1 MNYTP
6 LLINIEKIP
15 LKFVD
20 KMAKP
25 QFKSIIS
32 NVVKNL
38 FPNLDIN
45 DINILVILT
54 TYVIDLISMKY
65 GFNNNIMYT
74 KQWEQNN
81 YRDIKG
87 VILLLLPYIDDKE
100 NGYLFNKITDL
111 NQLLYAYKEQN
122 IPEYINTLERE
133 TILSTHFEF
142 GPMGIGMIN
151 SNNDN
156 LLDLYENNE
165 KTIYKVIFHN
175 FIGLLQT
182 LEIMNG
188 KFYINWI
195 NIVPLNTNNYKESHL
210 YMKTIERINL
220 INNNPIEMILNT
232 NLTSY
237 YGLWFGDLYN
247 VMRIKLYEEAKPIK
261 WLIFPY
267 TDKDNN
273 NIYLIQGL
281 NKMFN
286 LDKILEK
293 SDSDISEL
301 KKNLEIKVENLS
313 EIYIEILKYFLINL
327 VNNYK
332 GTYDNDVYTNF
343 KLEPEKEDD
352 NKDDDYTKDNIK
364 KIRNIT
370 YEDIKDCYNY
380 LYTYN
385 YEYIIDYLK
394 DTLIEFKKTLYGKYI
409 IVNNI
414 ITDYFYYN
422 DSKLNLKNIYN
433 VAKSLSHISH
443 NDEWTLLDRNYISL
457 KSESKQLFFN
467 RIYNKVPNDWIVLN
481 SNILRQYKYSG
492 IKPNTNVMLTTIIEE
507 FRKYFVD
514 IVFEE
519 LITRGILNRFEPYLE
534 ITDKSILP
542 SDFAPRKA
550 MIKKLLEKKFKKED
564 NKKNYNDSYYY
575 LTGTKFSDLKKIKV
589 ERKTPYAGDK
599 YEEMT
604 YFELIAK
611 EMEWPIFYAM
621 DWISQ
626 ISFFQHYIY
635 HQVLYVT
642 GATGQG
648 KSTQVPKLL
657 LYALHAI
664 DYKSNGK
671 VICTQ
676 PRVTPTVGNAT
687 RIAEEL
693 GVPIEEPSNNS
704 NIKIKTENNM
714 IQFKHMKES
723 YTVDNNSFLRIV
735 TDGTLLEEL
744 IKNPT
749 LKKSVNDMITNTNI
763 YDIVIVDEAHEH
775 NINMD
780 LIIAL
785 AKQACYFNNMVRLII
800 VSATMDDDEPIYR
813 RYFKDINDKLLF
825 PIKFS
830 IDAILGEYMIK
841 QLPDPIY
848 MDRRYHISPP
858 GETTQYRVD
867 EIYLETDIKQ
877 NNNKESSLVAMDK
890 GYDAIIDICNKSITG
905 EILFFANGMG
915 EILKAVEHLNT
926 ILPDGNIALPFFSE
940 LNENYKDIITKID
953 SKISTI
959 KTKRS
964 NVHTEWG
971 SNFIED
977 YSVPSG
983 IYKRAIIIATNVAEA
998 SITINSLKYVVDNGY
1013 AKVNKFKPTIGITVL
1028 EVEEISEASRVQRKG
1043 RVGRVGD
1050 GIVYYMYPKYG
1061 RRNVKPKYKITQ
1073 EDISP
1078 IVLKLMCKKDL
1089 NESLTVSDNEN
1100 DSRLILTNK
1109 INPNLISFS
1118 SISNIKGNN
1127 MYIIDSKLYELYKM
1141 NYSINNTTLTSIYYK
1156 DMNTIMSNEFYVL
1169 NSGQIIYNIL
1179 DKKGRFY
1186 LIHPFESII
1195 KRNIMNDVIIS
1206 NKKKSNEVLGYNY
1219 VYMLSYLFDKNLLI
1233 DMYAE
1238 KLFNNSYDILN
1249 YPRNFVITEL
1259 TQKYQS
1265 LSSEFSTTIPETITL
1280 ISASAMGCFNE
1291 VRRLMIFMKLISPPN
1306 SLTSI
1311 MKQDMKWKDFKKI
1324 YGSSENKSD
1333 IIFIHNIISSLHKQ
1347 FDNLILFNVMKEE
1360 FNNRLQQRLDIELER
1375 FEKLYKKQKEPSL
1388 DFDGT
1393 LWNRFLQLKKNGK
1406 IKEEGL
1412 ETFRTSN
1419 ITMSIVMADLR
1430 SKYDKITKWCENN
1443 YLNSDVIIQYL
1454 NNFAKYYLN
1463 KNINENNKEILWARQ
1478 LSSNFNRYLTTGT
1491 IEEKIIRS
1499 FLYGYP
1505 SQYTYSINNN
1515 NKFVTYLNR
1524 SLHPVKFAEPF
1535 YENQGSETLT
1545 SLSNE
1550 LTFYY
1555 AFNEVED
1562 LNLVKDINTPNT
1574 LNVMILSQIQ
1584 IEWLIPALPLFM
1596 NPLCTPDV
1604 VLTTAF
1610 ENEMQSIDYP
1620 NSSGIDRFKREIINT
1635 WDRNYTIW
1643 DYDDTPL
1650 LQYFYKKINKTIS
1663 KYMRNY

>member
-6 LLINIEKIP
+6 LLNNIEKIP
-15 LKFVD
+15 LQFVN

-25 QFKSIIS
+25 QFISIIS

-38 FPNLDIN
+38 FPNLDKN

-54 TYVIDLISMKY
+54 TYIIDLISMKY
-65 GFNNNIMYT
+65 GFDNNIMYT
-74 KQWEQNN
+74 RQWEQNN

-100 NGYLFNKITDL
+100 NSYLFNKITDL
-111 NQLLYAYKEQN
+111 NQLLYAYKEQH
-122 IPEYINTLERE
+122 IPEYIKTLERE

-151 SNNDN
+151 GNKDT

-175 FIGLLQT
+175 LLGLLQT

-188 KFYINWI
+188 KYYINWI
-195 NIVPLNTNNYKESHL
+195 NIVPLNRNNYKDSQL
-210 YMKTIERINL
+210 YKKTIERLEL
-220 INNNPIEMILNT
+220 INTIPIENILNT

-247 VMRIKLYEEAKPIK
+247 VMRTKLYEEVKPIK

-281 NKMFN
+281 NKIFK
-286 LDKILEK
+286 LDKILEN
-293 SDSDISEL
+293 DSDIMEL

-332 GTYDNDVYTNF
+332 GTYDNDVFTNF
-343 KLEPEKEDD
+343 KLEPELDDD

-364 KIRNIT
+364 RIRIIT
-370 YEDIKDCYNY
+370 YENIKDCYNY
-380 LYTYN
+380 IVTYHM
-385 YEYIIDYLK
+385 EYIINYLK
-394 DTLIEFKKTLYGKYI
+394 DTLTIFKRTLYGKYI

-414 ITDYFYYN
+414 ITDYFNYK
-422 DSKLNLKNIYN
+422 DSQLNLKNIYN
-433 VAKSLSHISH
+433 VAKSLSHITI
-443 NDEWTLLDRNYISL
+443 NNEWTLLDRNYISL
-457 KSESKQLFFN
+457 NSESKQLFFN
-467 RIYNKVPNDWIVLN
+467 RIYNKVPNDWILLDG
-481 SNILRQYKYSG
+481 NIKRQYKYSG
-492 IKPNTNVMLTTIIEE
+492 IKPNTNVVVATILEE
-507 FRKYFVD
+507 FRKYYVD

-542 SDFAPRKA
+542 SDFGPRKA
-550 MIKKLLEKKFKKED
+550 MIKKLLEKKFKD
-564 NKKNYNDSYYY
+564 PTNKKNYNDSYYY
-575 LTGTKFSDLKKIKV
+575 LTGDKFSDLKKIKM
-589 ERKTPYAGDK
+589 ERKIPFAGDK

-611 EMEWPIFYAM
+611 EMEWPTFYAM
-621 DWISQ
+621 DHISQ

-676 PRVTPTVGNAT
+676 PRVTPTTGNAT
-687 RIAEEL
+687 RIAEEM
-693 GVPIEEPSNNS
+693 GVPIEEASNNS

-723 YTVDNNSFLRIV
+723 YTVDNDSFLRIV

-749 LKKSVNDMITNTNI
+749 LKKSINNMITNTNI

-785 AKQACYFNNMVRLII
+785 TKQACYFNNMVRLII

-825 PIKFS
+825 PIKFP
-830 IDAILGEYMIK
+830 INFNDKLY
-841 QLPDPIY
+841 LPDPIY

-867 EIYLETDIKQ
+867 EIYLEADIKQ
-877 NNNKESSLVAMDK
+877 KNNKESALVAMDK
-890 GYDAIIDICNKSITG
+890 GYDAIIDICNKSISG
-905 EILFFANGMG
+905 EILFFANGMA
-915 EILKAVEHLNT
+915 EILKAVEHLNKV
-926 ILPDGNIALPFFSE
+926 LPDGNIALPFFSE

-953 SKISTI
+953 NKISTI

-977 YSVPSG
+977 NSVPSG

-1061 RRNVKPKYKITQ
+1061 RKNVKPKYKITQ

-1078 IVLKLMCKKDL
+1078 IVLKLMCKKKLD
-1089 NESLTVSDNEN
+1089 EKDID
-1100 DSRLILTNK
+1100 DSTNLQRLIISKT
-1109 INPNLISFS
+1109 INPNLFSFNNINSSDIS
-1118 SISNIKGNN
+1118 KNN
-1127 MYIIDSKLYELYKM
+1127 YTKKSGLFDLYKK
-1141 NYSINNTTLTSIYYK
+1141 NYMINNIGLSPIYY
-1156 DMNTIMSNEFYVL
+1156 NNIINVL
-1169 NSGQIIYNIL
+1169 PDEYFVFNSGQLIYNIL
-1179 DKKGRFY
+1179 DNKGHFY

-1195 KRNIMNDVIIS
+1195 KRNIMNEVIIS
-1206 NKKKSNEVLGYNY
+1206 NEKKSDEIRGYNY
-1219 VYMLSYLFDKNLLI
+1219 IYILSYLFDKNLLI
-1233 DMYAE
+1233 DMNAE
-1238 KLFNNSYDILN
+1238 KLFNYSYDILN

-1259 TQKYQS
+1259 TEKYQS

-1311 MKQDMKWKDFKKI
+1311 MRQDMKWKDFKQI
-1324 YGSSENKSD
+1324 YGSSEIKSD
-1333 IIFIHNIISSLHKQ
+1333 IIFIHNIISSIHKQ
-1347 FDNLILFNVMKEE
+1347 FDNLLLFNVMKPE
-1360 FNNRLQQRLDIELER
+1360 FNNRLQQKLDIEIER
-1375 FEKLYKKQKEPSL
+1375 FEKLYKKQKEPSV

-1393 LWNRFLQLKKNGK
+1393 LWNKLLQLKKNKK

-1412 ETFRTSN
+1412 ETFRSSN

-1430 SKYDKITKWCENN
+1430 SKYDIIISWCNNN

-1463 KNINENNKEILWARQ
+1463 KNINENNDEILWAQQ
-1478 LSSNFNRYLTTGT
+1478 LSSNFNKYLTTGT
-1491 IEEKIIRS
+1491 IEEKLIRS
-1499 FLYGYP
+1499 FLYGNP
-1505 SQYTYSINNN
+1505 CQYTYSINNN

-1524 SLHPVKFAEPF
+1524 SLHPVKFAAPF

-1545 SLSNE
+1545 TLSNE

-1584 IEWLIPALPLFM
+1584 TEWLIPALPLFM
-1596 NPLCTPDV
+1596 NPLCTPDI

-1610 ENEMQSIDYP
+1610 ENDMMTINYS
-1620 NSSGIDRFKREIINT
+1620 NSSGIDRFKREIINI